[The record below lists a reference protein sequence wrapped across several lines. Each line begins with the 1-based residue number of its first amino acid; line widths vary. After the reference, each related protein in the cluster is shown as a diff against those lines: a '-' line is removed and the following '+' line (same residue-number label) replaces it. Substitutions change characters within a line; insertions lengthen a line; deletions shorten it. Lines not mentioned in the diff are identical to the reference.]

1 MTGSV
6 RSVQAGESGATPQ
19 DAEAL
24 LDEHTSDPPST
35 IVRRWNSALLGCT
48 VLSRVTPHKVF
59 QLA

>member
-24 LDEHTSDPPST
+24 LDELPIRQAQLFVAGTLPS
-35 IVRRWNSALLGCT
+35 LG
-48 VLSRVTPHKVF
+48 VQSFRV
-59 QLA
+59 